1 MPKQFPKI
9 VYKFWPYVLRA
20 YEIFF
25 HHHRQNYLIGTL
37 IPQKNKENLTI
48 HLQNNGYEQALI
60 ALKDPG
66 EILNMRKREGKEFQ
80 YHIRLYKDGEIRA
93 HYEYAPEAHPITHC
107 FNIRQESKINHFK
120 ELMKDY
126 LK

>member
-1 MPKQFPKI
+1 MKYFWKFI
-9 VYKFWPYVLRA
+9 YSFWPYVLRT

-25 HHHRQNYLIGTL
+25 HHHRQDYLIGRL
-37 IPQKNKENLTI
+37 ISPKNKKDLKN
-48 HLQNNGYEQALI
+48 HLKKHGFERAII

-80 YHIRLYKDGEIRA
+80 YHLRLFNDSEIRA

-107 FNIRQESKINHFK
+107 FNVKQESKKKHFQ
-120 ELMKDY
+120 ELLKGY
-126 LK
+126 LE